1 MRNSWHYWTTSVSHA
16 HMLLLYNL
24 LNWYSLGQTLPVDG
38 DFVISETAGRSLTDL
53 SYIQQVKQLTWVCIP
68 EFRVKAEYN
77 QLPRT
82 HKASGRTS
90 VILEH
95 VLQGIPKQ
103 IQVLVE
109 KPVWKA
115 KFAETNPLHIYSP
128 YGISDLRPILM
139 FTPSIFRLSSSEVT
153 AIRVIQC
160 WRTSKVSS
168 ISPSR
173 GTTIRRSAMN
183 QHLWFQPTHPHK
195 VRSLAPILFHHLRY
209 FKPRSHTKCDEAEER
224 PNRAWHISTR
234 SPTEGATV
242 HFTYS
247 SKIIDISTRT
257 PTRGE
262 N

>member
-153 AIRVIQC
+153 AIRLIQC

-183 QHLWFQPTHPHK
+183 QHLWFQSTHPRE

-209 FKPRSHTKCDEAEER
+209 FKPRSHTKCDEAEEH
-224 PNRAWHISTR
+224 PNRA
-234 SPTEGATV
+234 
-242 HFTYS
+242 
-247 SKIIDISTRT
+247 
-257 PTRGE
+257 
-262 N
+262 